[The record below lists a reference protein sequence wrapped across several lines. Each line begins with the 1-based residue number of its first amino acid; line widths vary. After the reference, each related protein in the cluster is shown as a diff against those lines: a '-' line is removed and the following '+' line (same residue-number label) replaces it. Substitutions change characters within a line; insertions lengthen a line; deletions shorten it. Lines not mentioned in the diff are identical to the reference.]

1 MWQPLGH
8 TPNQHQTHW
17 TVTLVLKLGFTTF
30 CLSSFW
36 KITAPRVQTLTGQR
50 RSEPQA
56 IAPQLGWRRKRF
68 NKKTLANLCHLPSR
82 KGLHHK
88 SLDFVGPSLLWHPQ
102 HGVFEDL
109 QDNLLPLMVQNNRI
123 LGVSSLVPRSSESRR
138 YKVGCSTQIP
148 TKFVTL
154 FSCLP
159 GHRQQWMGGGDVVIF
174 GWSKVRAYLKVKAP
188 FEHSL
193 LKQAILKHL
202 GSCSLD
208 SGPWGCC
215 V

>member
-1 MWQPLGH
+1 MWQPLAPLGH
-8 TPNQHQTHW
+8 TLNQHQTHW
-17 TVTLVLKLGFTTF
+17 TVTVLKLGLTTF
-30 CLSSFW
+30 CLSSFS

-56 IAPQLGWRRKRF
+56 ITPQLGWRRKRF

-123 LGVSSLVPRSSESRR
+123 LGVSSLVPRSSESR
-138 YKVGCSTQIP
+138 STRWDAP
-148 TKFVTL
+148 PNSTKFVTTCSV
-154 FSCLP
+154 FFPVTGSS
-159 GHRQQWMGGGDVVIF
+159 GWGGMLSFLGEARSEHIWRWKLHLSTPC
-174 GWSKVRAYLKVKAP
+174 WSRRYLSILACAR
-188 FEHSL
+188 L
-193 LKQAILKHL
+193 L
-202 GSCSLD
+202 G
-208 SGPWGCC
+208 GR